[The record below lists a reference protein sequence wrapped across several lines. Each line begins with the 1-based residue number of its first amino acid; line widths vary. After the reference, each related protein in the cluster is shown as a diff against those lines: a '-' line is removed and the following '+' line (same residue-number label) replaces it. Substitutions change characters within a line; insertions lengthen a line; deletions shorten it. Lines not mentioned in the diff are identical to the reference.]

1 MTRPA
6 GHSSASATCAGSK
19 LPAQKA
25 GANSRTPHERDF
37 EAAPLLVDFGGGWM
51 DNPVQ
56 VSPLALQPKV
66 IEAAQGNFVG
76 SAMTE
81 FLWRLQT

>member
-1 MTRPA
+1 
-6 GHSSASATCAGSK
+6 
-19 LPAQKA
+19 
-25 GANSRTPHERDF
+25 
-37 EAAPLLVDFGGGWM
+37 M